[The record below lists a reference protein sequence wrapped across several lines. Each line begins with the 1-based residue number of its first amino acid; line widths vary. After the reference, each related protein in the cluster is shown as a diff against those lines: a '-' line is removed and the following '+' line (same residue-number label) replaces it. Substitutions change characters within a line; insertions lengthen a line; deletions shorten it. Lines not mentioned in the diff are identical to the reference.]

1 MYDFHYDTLKPLYGD
16 KIIKMMTDK
25 DSLVYQIERE
35 DFYADMKV
43 NSKYFDMSEYS
54 KINPIFDDTDKKRY
68 W

>member
-54 KINPIFDDTDKKRY
+54 KINPIFDDTNKKRY